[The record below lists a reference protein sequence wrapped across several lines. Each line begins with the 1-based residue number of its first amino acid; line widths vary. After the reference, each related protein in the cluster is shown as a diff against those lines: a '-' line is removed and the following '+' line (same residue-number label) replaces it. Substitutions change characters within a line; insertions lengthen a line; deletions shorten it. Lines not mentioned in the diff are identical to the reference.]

1 MTMFSF
7 HSIDFTNKEIIEKF
21 LRCNYHYF
29 TQIIIFESFNPGM
42 KEKMDYD
49 KGWRNNKKITN
60 SFI

>member
-1 MTMFSF
+1 MFSF
-7 HSIDFTNKEIIEKF
+7 HSIELTDEETIEKF
-21 LRCNYHYF
+21 LRCNYYYF
-29 TQIIIFESFNPGM
+29 TQIIIFESFNPGK